1 MITICGS
8 NKKLLSE
15 IKNANFKNVIPLG
28 FIKNIN
34 DYIYSSD
41 IIVSK
46 PGGLSTTEIAAMRK
60 PLIHIFP
67 IPGIETYN
75 TNFFESHHMSI
86 KCMKNEEIKEAINTL
101 FKNQN
106 LQNEIIE
113 NQKKYINNYSA
124 RDLVELIKEN
134 F

>member
-1 MITICGS
+1 
-8 NKKLLSE
+8 
-15 IKNANFKNVIPLG
+15 
-28 FIKNIN
+28 
-34 DYIYSSD
+34 
-41 IIVSK
+41 
-46 PGGLSTTEIAAMRK
+46 
-60 PLIHIFP
+60 
-67 IPGIETYN
+67 
-75 TNFFESHHMSI
+75 
-86 KCMKNEEIKEAINTL
+86 MKNEEIKEAINTL